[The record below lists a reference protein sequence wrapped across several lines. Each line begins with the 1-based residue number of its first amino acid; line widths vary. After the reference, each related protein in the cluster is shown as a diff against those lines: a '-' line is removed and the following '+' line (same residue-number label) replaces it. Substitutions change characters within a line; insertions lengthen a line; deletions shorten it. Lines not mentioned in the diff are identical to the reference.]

1 MVPGKRKGDM
11 RAPYMEVWARRC
23 GRGGVGAGGERLSG
37 DDIIEVQD
45 LKHAFNG
52 FQAVRGISFTVRRG
66 EIFSFLGPNGAGKS
80 TTINILTTL
89 LPLQQGTVRVAG
101 HDVAREPG
109 RVREAIGIVFQD
121 DVLDRDLTVW
131 ETMEFHGR
139 LYSIPRDERKARI
152 DEMLA
157 VVELDAKRNERTKN
171 LSGGMKRRLQ
181 IARGLLTQPE
191 VLFLD
196 EPTQGLDTQTR
207 MRMWDYIR
215 GVNAA
220 GTTVFLTT
228 HYMEEADMLSDRIS
242 IIDHGRIIVSGTPEE
257 LKNRLGE
264 DVVYLETGDDA
275 KVRDALQ
282 GIDEIRSITESP
294 RGLSIT
300 ISADGSHC
308 LPRIVERVHDAGIA
322 ITSVNLKKPTM
333 DDVFVHYTGR
343 ELRDT
348 GA

>member
-1 MVPGKRKGDM
+1 MH
-11 RAPYMEVWARRC
+11 
-23 GRGGVGAGGERLSG
+23 VGAERGRSCAPVPDRKVAMGG
-37 DDIIEVQD
+37 DDIIEVRNLEHTFD
-45 LKHAFNG
+45 GVK
-52 FQAVRGISFTVRRG
+52 AVRGISFTVKRG

-89 LPLQQGTVRVAG
+89 LPLQKGTVRVAG
-101 HDVAREPG
+101 HDVAREAAK
-109 RVREAIGIVFQD
+109 VRGTIGIVFQD

-139 LYSIPRDERKARI
+139 LYAIPRNERRRRT
-152 DEMLA
+152 DDLLR
-157 VVELDAKRNERTKN
+157 VVELDARQDERTKN

-181 IARGLLTQPE
+181 IARGLLTRPE

-196 EPTQGLDTQTR
+196 EPTQGLDPQTR
-207 MRMWDYIR
+207 MRIWDYIR
-215 GVNAA
+215 QVNET
-220 GTTVFLTT
+220 GTTIFLTT

-242 IIDHGRIIVSGTPEE
+242 IIDHGKIVVSGTPET
-257 LKNRLGE
+257 LKNALGE
-264 DVVYLETGDDA
+264 DVIYLETGDDRRA
-275 KVRDALQ
+275 RESLRD
-282 GIDEIRSITESP
+282 IPEIRSITGSS

-308 LPRIVERVHDAGIA
+308 LPQIVDKVRGAGVA
-322 ITSVNLKKPTM
+322 ISSVNLKKPTM

-343 ELRDT
+343 ELRDE

>member
-1 MVPGKRKGDM
+1 MVT
-11 RAPYMEVWARRC
+11 ME
-23 GRGGVGAGGERLSG
+23 E
-37 DDIIEVQD
+37 DIIDVRNLE
-45 LKHAFNG
+45 HAFNG
-52 FQAVRGISFTVRRG
+52 FLAVRGISFTVRKG

-89 LPLQQGTVRVAG
+89 LPLQKGTVRVAG
-101 HDVAREPG
+101 HDLAREPG
-109 RVREAIGIVFQD
+109 PVREAIGIVFQE

-139 LYSIPRDERKARI
+139 LYSIPRDERRRRI
-152 DEMLA
+152 EDMLA
-157 VVELDAKRNERTKN
+157 IVELTVKRNERTKN

-181 IARGLLTQPE
+181 IARGLLTRPDI
-191 VLFLD
+191 LFLD
-196 EPTQGLDTQTR
+196 EPTSGLDPQTR
-207 MRMWDYIR
+207 LRMWDYIR
-215 GVNAA
+215 EVNAA
-220 GTTVFLTT
+220 GTTVFMTT

-242 IIDHGRIIVSGTPEE
+242 IIDHGRIIVSGTPGD
-257 LKNRLGE
+257 LKNTLGE

-275 KVRDALQ
+275 KVREALL
-282 GIDEIRSITESP
+282 GIEEIRSITESS

-300 ISADGSHC
+300 ISTDGSHC
-308 LPRIVERVHDAGIA
+308 LPRIVERVRDAGID
-322 ITSVNLKKPTM
+322 IVSVNLKKPTM